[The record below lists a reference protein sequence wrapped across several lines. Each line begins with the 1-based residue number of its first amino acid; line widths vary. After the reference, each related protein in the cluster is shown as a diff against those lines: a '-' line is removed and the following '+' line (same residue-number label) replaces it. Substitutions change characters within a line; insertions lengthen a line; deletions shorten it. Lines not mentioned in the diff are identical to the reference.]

1 MPSPL
6 CAAPLADGPRR
17 ARRSRRL
24 ARALAVAAL
33 WAGIAAAWAQPATPA
48 PRTLQP
54 LAPATVAGAL
64 ARPVG
69 AAMPSP
75 RTSGRLDLQGKRFYI
90 AEYQLL
96 VEVGG
101 EAPAPAVDGRVLGRR
116 VGAQGARLAF
126 AAQPDIGALQALTD
140 RAWADLQAR
149 LAAAGVQPEDID
161 RLLGSAGAV
170 YEASAPASTP
180 GQPVLVESAGNDA
193 QHRYL
198 VLAPTGMGIVPRL
211 PAGLNP
217 GNLAARV
224 AFATQGIEGLSLAIA
239 VNLGGLDP
247 AGERRSSFA
256 GGGPALSPWMEL
268 VPAPQSALV
277 QAHAQLAQV
286 TLAEALVL
294 APEFGRL
301 VPAPTDAAG
310 MAGAGGGAADP
321 LQALLALGRRLGVAP
336 GEAPRVDARLEL
348 DGPAT
353 ARTLLYAV
361 AAANQA
367 IADALKAARAAR

>member
-1 MPSPL
+1 MSALKFMRSLASALAGLVALGAACSLTGPVAAQTPASP
-6 CAAPLADGPRR
+6 
-17 ARRSRRL
+17 
-24 ARALAVAAL
+24 ARALQPL
-33 WAGIAAAWAQPATPA
+33 TPATMA
-48 PRTLQP
+48 
-54 LAPATVAGAL
+54 AAL

-69 AAMPSP
+69 SAMPSP
-75 RTSGRLDLQGKRFYI
+75 RTNGRIDLKGRRFYI

-96 VEVGG
+96 VDVGG
-101 EAPAPAVDGRVLGRR
+101 ELLTMPQDGQLLGQR
-116 VGAQGARLAF
+116 VGADAVRLAYT
-126 AAQPDIGALQALTD
+126 AQPDVAALQALTD
-140 RAWADLQAR
+140 RAWADLHAR
-149 LAAAGVQPEDID
+149 LAQAGVQPEGID

-180 GQPVLVESAGNDA
+180 DKPVLLEAGSGDTL
-193 QHRYL
+193 HRYL
-198 VLAPTGMGIVPRL
+198 VLAPSGMAIVPRL
-211 PAGLNP
+211 PGGLNP

-239 VNLGGLDP
+239 VNLSGLDA
-247 AGERRSSFA
+247 AGARPSGFA
-256 GGGPALSPWMEL
+256 GSGPALSPLMEL

-294 APEFGRL
+294 APEFARL
-301 VPAPTDAAG
+301 VPAPAEPATATAP
-310 MAGAGGGAADP
+310 DP

-336 GEAPRVDARLEL
+336 GEAPRVTARLEL

-353 ARTLLYAV
+353 ARTLLYAA

-367 IADALKAARAAR
+367 IADALKAAQSGR